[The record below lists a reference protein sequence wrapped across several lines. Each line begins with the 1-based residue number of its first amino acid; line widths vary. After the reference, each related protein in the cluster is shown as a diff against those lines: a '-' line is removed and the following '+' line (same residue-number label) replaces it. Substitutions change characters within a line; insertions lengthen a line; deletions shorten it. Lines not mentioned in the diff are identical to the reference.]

1 MIGEMAGDHLI
12 DEGMTEGGGH
22 WIEREK
28 SDGGPPPRI
37 GANRGTAGRLTSTH
51 SVQISIFCILFRI
64 CLYPDKLFVL

>member
-12 DEGMTEGGGH
+12 DEGTTEGGSH

-51 SVQISIFCILFRI
+51 FCANFHFLYSV
-64 CLYPDKLFVL
+64 

>member
-12 DEGMTEGGGH
+12 DEGTTEGGSH

-37 GANRGTAGRLTSTH
+37 GANRGTAGRLTSPH
-51 SVQISIFCILFRI
+51 SVQISIFFRSEI
-64 CLYPDKLFVL
+64 SISV